1 MQKSS
6 TALLIAS
13 ASLGMSGISAADL
26 PRCDKSVRLTHWG
39 DPMYPPTHL
48 PDGTVV
54 VEFTVDV
61 QGKVSGPKILES
73 SNERLS
79 AEALKEVVRWRFS
92 PPKQACRQQVPIKW
106 QLKD

>member
-1 MQKSS
+1 MRERRTKSGKRRGASIARRAPDVGEQEMQKSS

-73 SNERLS
+73 
-79 AEALKEVVRWRFS
+79 
-92 PPKQACRQQVPIKW
+92 
-106 QLKD
+106 